1 MNHNPFSLE
10 NKTVLITGASSG
22 IGRGIAAECA
32 RMKAR
37 VIITGRNE
45 ARLQETHQLLEGE
58 GHLSIIA
65 DLNDR
70 QQLEK
75 LIQELPPIDGV
86 VLNAGIVIKS
96 PVKFVT
102 PEKLDAVFQTNF
114 FAPVLIMQGL
124 LKKKKINKGGSV
136 VLMSSISSTYA
147 TLANVLYAS
156 SKGALNSFMK
166 VLALEVAPN
175 KIRVNAIQPSI
186 ILGTNIF
193 SANPLQEELFE
204 WGNTCPLGRN
214 GQPEDVA
221 YAAVYFLSD
230 ASTWVTGNIFNID
243 GGITLR

>member
-45 ARLQETHQLLEGE
+45 ERLQETHQLLEGE

-204 WGNTCPLGRN
+204 WGDTCPLGRN

>member
-1 MNHNPFSLE
+1 MNHNQFSLE
-10 NKTVLITGASSG
+10 NNTVLITGASSA
-22 IGRGIAAECA
+22 IGRVIAAQSA

-45 ARLQETHQLLEGE
+45 ERLQETHQLLEGE

-204 WGNTCPLGRN
+204 WGDTCPLGRN

>member
-1 MNHNPFSLE
+1 M
-10 NKTVLITGASSG
+10 
-22 IGRGIAAECA
+22 
-32 RMKAR
+32 
-37 VIITGRNE
+37 
-45 ARLQETHQLLEGE
+45 
-58 GHLSIIA
+58 
-65 DLNDR
+65 
-70 QQLEK
+70 
-75 LIQELPPIDGV
+75 
-86 VLNAGIVIKS
+86 
-96 PVKFVT
+96 
-102 PEKLDAVFQTNF
+102 
-114 FAPVLIMQGL
+114 
-124 LKKKKINKGGSV
+124 
-136 VLMSSISSTYA
+136 MSSISSTYA

-204 WGNTCPLGRN
+204 WGDTCPLGRN